1 MTVDDN
7 VLGTKICPK
16 DFDTAARQHGRFFA
30 RYRLAASHAAGKDV
44 LDAACGSGF
53 GSAWLAR
60 TARSVLGVDLDDV
73 VLGEAAHW
81 TQPAQAFANLRF
93 QKHDLAEPFA
103 AGTRFDLIVSFET
116 LEHVRDPA
124 AVLANF
130 AAHLTP
136 GGLAIISIPNGSK
149 ELRDGDWEPSH
160 HVHFSAEDFR
170 RLVAGSFGQ
179 AEFYSEF
186 LQRGL
191 RHYLRKI
198 CGGGRH
204 HADDYRFVPGLDERA
219 KTWVAI
225 CRGAIGSK

>member
-1 MTVDDN
+1 MDNN
-7 VLGTKICPK
+7 VLGTSICPK

-30 RYRLAASHAAGKDV
+30 RYRLAGNHAAGKNV

-60 TARSVLGVDLDDV
+60 SARSVLGVDLDETM
-73 VLGEAAHW
+73 LAEAAHW
-81 TQPAQAFANLRF
+81 MLPELALANLRF

-103 AGTRFDLIVSFET
+103 PGTRFDLIVSFET

-130 AAHLTP
+130 AAHLAP

-160 HVHFSAEDFR
+160 HVHFSAEDFP
-170 RLVAGSFGQ
+170 RLVAASFGH
-179 AEFYSEF
+179 AEYYSEI
-186 LQRGL
+186 LHRGL
-191 RHYLRKI
+191 RHYLRKL

-204 HADDYRFVPGLDERA
+204 HADDYRFLPGLDERA
-219 KTWVAI
+219 KTWVAL
-225 CRGAIGSK
+225 CRGAIMK